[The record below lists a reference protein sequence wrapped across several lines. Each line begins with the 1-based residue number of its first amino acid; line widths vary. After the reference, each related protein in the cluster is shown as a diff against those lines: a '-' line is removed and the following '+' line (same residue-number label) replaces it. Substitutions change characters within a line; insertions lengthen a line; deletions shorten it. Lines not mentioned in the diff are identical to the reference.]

1 MESANVV
8 NAPKTGTFQMRI
20 NPAVKSRAEQVFA
33 GCGMT
38 MTDAINIF
46 LQQSINAGGLP
57 FIITNDTRRALREQA
72 IDRLLAEVQ
81 AGRDSV
87 KAESDWVSEAE
98 MLKHFGLEP

>member
-8 NAPKTGTFQMRI
+8 NTPKTGTFQMRI

-87 KAESDWVSEAE
+87 KNESDWVSEAE
-98 MLKHFGLEP
+98 MLRHFGLEP